1 MEIGAQDDIFAAS
14 ASTSSKRHL
23 ADDDELE
30 DSPDTKILKK
40 STVTRLDPLTLTRRR
55 ILHPFRLVENIFFGR
70 KENHTPSTF

>member
-40 STVTRLDPLTLTRRR
+40 STVTRLRSSHTDSQTYFTS
-55 ILHPFRLVENIFFGR
+55 IQTSR
-70 KENHTPSTF
+70 KYFLW